1 MNEDNRK
8 VNSGTPETQSRST
21 KALDEITDGFFDLS
35 KLYSTAP
42 SKKPSAQPKP
52 QLSREEQLRLRDQ
65 KCRELEMQAIR
76 EDIERRYSIQLE
88 EAKKNTEQSVV
99 NTEPEPAPEP
109 IIDFKI
115 GEEVSVKEE
124 IERIDEI
131 MGIAPQKEEQED
143 APKKKKKKFGK
154 VKKEKPEKIRKTEKA
169 DKTAKEE
176 TPAEEFSTDDMN
188 FLYAFIYQLGDF
200 ITKSVAAVFKF
211 IFMIFRIPLFA
222 ILRYFNK
229 STNSTKNRLKKSVV
243 STVNELVLFRRE
255 IKSAVRS
262 IHKSAKKPLTLPSV
276 IKHYVSKAIKHHK
289 KLLKTF
295 FNHAL
300 PVATAIILIITV
312 TYWNNAT
319 FALEVIYN
327 GKSIGYISD
336 EAVYL
341 EAKDIV
347 KQRLVTGGISVSETT
362 EGATEQTVAPDLH
375 ADYKLTVI
383 SVDQLNDAQAISD
396 NMIENSVDNLT
407 HACGIYVD
415 GEFIC
420 AVKNE
425 SDAKSVFHNILA
437 PYEQIAET
445 EGYVVSFAQ
454 TIDYVQGLYRDDA
467 AVMWDVSKLNE
478 VVGGNKSE
486 AVMYTVEEG
495 DTIESIAEN
504 NDVTQSSLEKANP
517 DYDWDTMEQGDVIT
531 LKAAVKFVNIKRT
544 VTSTEVRDVPFET
557 VEKRDETKY
566 SGYRLVEQ
574 SGENGVERVT
584 KTMIY
589 VDGELVDTQYSYETI
604 VESIDE
610 IVVVGTK
617 TYYDGVYIGSPS
629 DSGFLWPAPS
639 CHYVSSP
646 YGWRSSGWHNGVDLV
661 RSGGGANG
669 TPVVASMGGTVEVVQ
684 RSNSGYGNMVLINH
698 GNGYKTRYAHMISG
712 SITVSVGDRVEAG
725 QTIGRVGSTGNSTGP
740 HLHFEVIYKGETQN
754 PMNYIS

>member
-8 VNSGTPETQSRST
+8 VNSGTPETKSRST

-35 KLYSTAP
+35 KLYSAAP
-42 SKKPSAQPKP
+42 SRKPASQPRT
-52 QLSREEQLRLRDQ
+52 QMSREEQLRLRDE
-65 KCRELEMQAIR
+65 KRRELEMQAIR

-99 NTEPEPAPEP
+99 STEPAPEPEP

-115 GEEVSVKEE
+115 EEEVSVKEE

-131 MGIAPQKEEQED
+131 MGIAPQKEEQEE
-143 APKKKKKKFGK
+143 APKKKKKKIRK
-154 VKKEKPEKIRKTEKA
+154 AKKEKPEKVEVLT
-169 DKTAKEE
+169 
-176 TPAEEFSTDDMN
+176 EEFSTDDLN
-188 FLYAFIYQLGDF
+188 FIHAFVYQIGDF
-200 ITKSVAAVFKF
+200 ITGIVGAVFKF
-211 IFMIFRIPLFA
+211 IFMLFRIPFSA

-229 STNSTKNRLKKSVV
+229 STDSTKNRLKKSVTA
-243 STVNELVLFRRE
+243 TVNELDLFRRE
-255 IKSAVRS
+255 IKSAARS
-262 IHKSAKKPLTLPSV
+262 IQKSAKKPLTLPSV
-276 IKHYVSKAIKHHK
+276 IAHYVSKAIKHHK
-289 KLLKTF
+289 KLLKSF

-300 PVATAIILIITV
+300 PVATALILIVTV

-341 EAKDIV
+341 EAKNIV

-362 EGATEQTVAPDLH
+362 EGATEQTEAPDLH
-375 ADYKLTVI
+375 ADYKLTVV
-383 SVDQLNDAQAISD
+383 SVDRLNDAQAISD

-407 HACGIYVD
+407 HACGIYID

-467 AVMWDVSKLNE
+467 DVMWDVSKLNE
-478 VVGGNKSE
+478 VIGGNKAD
-486 AVMYTVEEG
+486 AVMYTVAEG
-495 DTIESIAEN
+495 DTLESIAED
-504 NDVTQSSLEKANP
+504 NDVSQSSLEKANP
-517 DYDWDTMEQGDVIT
+517 DYDWETMETGDVIT

-544 VTSTEVRDVPFET
+544 VTSTEIRDVQFET
-557 VEKRDETKY
+557 VEKKDSTKY

-574 SGENGVERVT
+574 SGVDGVERVT

-589 VDGELVDTQYSYETI
+589 VDGELVDTQYGYETI
-604 VESIDE
+604 VEAIDE

-629 DSGFLWPAPS
+629 ESGFLWPAPS

-669 TPVVASMGGTVEVVQ
+669 TPVVASMSGTVEVVQ

-712 SITVSVGDRVEAG
+712 SITVSVGDYVEAG